1 MAIYFTPVPKKNGID
16 PEAPVQ
22 YYPCAVAKEEI
33 DFEALCDIVASRCTA
48 SRPDCYLVITALTD
62 VLKDQL
68 LQGNIVRMG
77 DLGSFRTTLSGLP
90 AETPDQVSR
99 HKIKKCNLAFKPSK
113 NIQKALKEA
122 QFLKKKK

>member
-1 MAIYFTPVPKKNGID
+1 MSIYFTPVPKKNNIQAD
-16 PEAPVQ
+16 APVQ

-33 DFEALCDIVASRCTA
+33 DFDELCNIVSNRCSATRA
-48 SRPDCYLVITALTD
+48 DCYLVITALTD

-90 AETPDQVSR
+90 AETPEKVSR
-99 HKIKKCNLAFKPSK
+99 HKIKKCNLVFKPSK

-122 QFLKKKK
+122 HFLKKK